1 MPKTVGSN
9 ASPDLGRVPPPEGPT
24 DMSVRQ
30 DPARDDPVT
39 TAEIRSLFEHSTDIV
54 TVLEPD
60 GSWRST
66 SPAGARLLGWQTGQD
81 PGAPGIFEFVHP
93 DDRSLAEAALADV
106 IAGTLGPE
114 ASVVLRIK
122 NADGVWRD
130 LETSARD
137 LRDDPAIRGIV
148 ITSRDVTDRRAA
160 EERVLLLSRVLE
172 ASNEIVVLCDPSG
185 EILYTNEMARTRF
198 GVTEGAPP
206 LDLIDSMFPSGGDR
220 FENEVLPSIE
230 DTGKWNGEIVLYDV
244 DGSPVPVAVTIQT
257 HSMHGGR
264 TQIVSTIAH
273 DISEL
278 KLTQA
283 QLEHQATHDPLTGLP
298 NRALF
303 QELGEQAL
311 ARSNRY
317 GTTVAVLFLDLDRFK
332 PVNDSLGHTVGD
344 ELLVHIATRL
354 RSSIRRG
361 DVVARFGGDEFV
373 ILCEHPAGQTE
384 MVELARRLIAALSVP
399 VPVQS
404 TEATVGASVGI
415 AIGGGGRVTIDTL
428 IRDADAA
435 LYQAKEDGRGRAVLF
450 GGRD

>member
-1 MPKTVGSN
+1 MTT
-9 ASPDLGRVPPPEGPT
+9 REE
-24 DMSVRQ
+24 
-30 DPARDDPVT
+30 PVT
-39 TAEIRSLFEHSTDIV
+39 TAEIRALFEHSSDIV

-60 GSWRST
+60 GSWRYT
-66 SPAGARLLGWQTGQD
+66 SPEGTRLLGWP
-81 PGAPGIFEFVHP
+81 PGYEPGLDGIFEFVHP
-93 DDRSLAEAALADV
+93 DDRALAESALADV
-106 IAGTLGPE
+106 LTGVRGPE

-122 NADGVWRD
+122 TAAGVWRD
-130 LETSARD
+130 LETTARD
-137 LRDDPAIRGIV
+137 LRDDPAIHGIV
-148 ITSRDVTDRRAA
+148 VTSRDVTDRRAA

-172 ASNEIVVLCDPSG
+172 SSSEIVVLSDFSG
-185 EILYTNEMARTRF
+185 QILYVNEMARDRF
-198 GVTEGAPP
+198 GVTEGAPA
-206 LDLIDSMFPSGGDR
+206 LELINSMFPAGRDQ
-220 FENEVLPSIE
+220 FESEVLPSIRSR
-230 DTGKWNGEIVLYDV
+230 GLWNGEITLHDV
-244 DGSPVPVAVTIQT
+244 EGTPVPVAVTIQT
-257 HSMHGGR
+257 QTMHGGDS
-264 TQIVSTIAH
+264 QIVSTIAH
-273 DISEL
+273 DISQL
-278 KLTQA
+278 KEIQA

-332 PVNDSLGHTVGD
+332 PVNDSLGHTAGD
-344 ELLVHIATRL
+344 ELLVQVATRL
-354 RSSIRRG
+354 RASIRRG

-384 MVELARRLIAALSVP
+384 MLELARRLIAALSVP

-450 GGRD
+450 GERT